1 MNGGSF
7 AFVYYARYNRMI
19 RFIQVLFTLILEEF
33 PLLKYEFYIF
43 QFKSILLVWY
53 TTFYRNN
60 SYLSHYIFDVT
71 RIHKYIYA
79 YSCIMQRDDD
89 WLYCTD
95 DFYHIHIL
103 RLDTGASMSTFW
115 PNLTVLLF
123 CCCDM
128 VFTSIWK
135 NHSWLAVNLLSSI
148 MYKV

>member
-1 MNGGSF
+1 MNGESF
-7 AFVYYARYNRMI
+7 AFVYYARNNRMI
-19 RFIQVLFTLILEEF
+19 RYIQVLITLILEEF

-43 QFKSILLVWY
+43 QFKSIPLVWY
-53 TTFYRNN
+53 TTFYQNN

-89 WLYCTD
+89 
-95 DFYHIHIL
+95 FYHIHIL

-123 CCCDM
+123 CCFDM
-128 VFTSIWK
+128 VFTSNWK
-135 NHSWLAVNLLSSI
+135 NVSWLAVNLLSSI